1 MFRLLETETKPVTRE
16 LATEFRDME
25 ASPTERDLDLRRV
38 AHLKDKAVAG
48 LLVSFQWA
56 TAQLGNRRLR
66 MNGRHSSTML
76 TELDGSFPDNLVA
89 HIDNYDVGDEDG
101 LALLFRQFDD
111 RKSARSPADVAGA
124 YQGLYAPLHEVPK
137 KIAKLG
143 VLGVAW
149 WRRTVEKVPTPSN
162 DDVYSLMGETGLHS
176 FLRWLPEI
184 FNIKTREMQV
194 EAVLGAMY
202 ATYIASEH
210 GANEFWMSVSRNGI
224 LYDETAPATV
234 LDEWLK
240 SIQDKDAPNA
250 QILGN
255 LTASN
260 KYQGCIYAW
269 NAYRKNQSLSEI
281 RFNTGKGFYN
291 VVA

>member
-1 MFRLLETETKPVTRE
+1 MFQLLSTETKPVTRE
-16 LATEFRDME
+16 LAIEFRDME

-38 AHLKDKAVAG
+38 AHLKEKAEAG

-56 TAQLGNRRLR
+56 TAQLGNRQLR

-76 TELDGSFPDNLVA
+76 TELDGSFPTNLVA
-89 HIDNYDVGDEDG
+89 HIDNYDVGDESG

-111 RKSARSPADVAGA
+111 RKSGWTPAEVAVV
-124 YQGLYAPLHEVPK
+124 YQGLYDPLRAVPK

-143 VLGVAW
+143 VQGIAW
-149 WRRTVEKVPTPSN
+149 WRRTVEKVPAPAN
-162 DDVYSLMGETGLHS
+162 DDVYSLMAETGIHS
-176 FLRWLPEI
+176 FLQWLPEI
-184 FNIKTREMQV
+184 FNVKTAEMQV

-202 ATYIASEH
+202 ATYVASEH
-210 GANEFWMSVSRNGI
+210 GANEFWASVARNGI
-224 LYDETAPATV
+224 AYDDTAPSTV

-240 SIQDKDAPNA
+240 SLKDKTAPNA

-255 LTASN
+255 LTAAN

-281 RFNTGKGFYN
+281 KFNTGKGFYN